1 MIFKQLANLNFSLS
15 NALLLGEKER
25 CEEVTEE
32 LQHAKKELIE
42 IWVHANKL
50 DVQVQNF
57 LTGDGKLVNSSDR
70 GKKIVDGE
78 MFSLEERGEGRTQ
91 EGRGCSIYRWRGR
104 LTKKKKKAIICINC
118 RGVWGKIT
126 PNEMFFLDKDW
137 HSVNNAFKKVLNSG
151 LGPAEMVLFW
161 SFFFTQKSFFPLL
174 WL

>member
-1 MIFKQLANLNFSLS
+1 MAIFKQLANLNYSLS

-42 IWVHANKL
+42 IWVPANKL

-91 EGRGCSIYRWRGR
+91 EVGAQVEAAGAAQSTDDEGGWPRRKRKLI
-104 LTKKKKKAIICINC
+104 
-118 RGVWGKIT
+118 
-126 PNEMFFLDKDW
+126 FF
-137 HSVNNAFKKVLNSG
+137 VNSK
-151 LGPAEMVLFW
+151 
-161 SFFFTQKSFFPLL
+161 
-174 WL
+174 

>member
-1 MIFKQLANLNFSLS
+1 MAIFKQLANLNYSLS

-42 IWVHANKL
+42 IWVPANKL

-91 EGRGCSIYRWRGR
+91 EGG
-104 LTKKKKKAIICINC
+104 AQ
-118 RGVWGKIT
+118 V
-126 PNEMFFLDKDW
+126 
-137 HSVNNAFKKVLNSG
+137 
-151 LGPAEMVLFW
+151 
-161 SFFFTQKSFFPLL
+161 
-174 WL
+174 